1 MNSSGANTCNANNE
15 HGDIGQY
22 CPNAIPS
29 SVRPYCSHFVSLV
42 DSLDKLIE
50 TVRRTDG
57 QMDRQTEAT
66 KTTLRSK
73 RARIKK

>member
-29 SVRPYCSHFVSLV
+29 AVRPYWSHFVSLV

-50 TVRRTDG
+50 ADRRTDG
-57 QMDRQTEAT
+57 QTYGGHENNPSVEEGKD
-66 KTTLRSK
+66 
-73 RARIKK
+73 

>member
-1 MNSSGANTCNANNE
+1 MNSSGGNTCNANNG

-29 SVRPYCSHFVSLV
+29 AVRPYWSHFVSLV

-57 QMDRQTEAT
+57 QTDGGHENNPSAEED
-66 KTTLRSK
+66 KD
-73 RARIKK
+73 

>member
-29 SVRPYCSHFVSLV
+29 AVRPYWSHFVSLV

-57 QMDRQTEAT
+57 QMDRQTEVT
-66 KTTLRSK
+66 KTTLRPK